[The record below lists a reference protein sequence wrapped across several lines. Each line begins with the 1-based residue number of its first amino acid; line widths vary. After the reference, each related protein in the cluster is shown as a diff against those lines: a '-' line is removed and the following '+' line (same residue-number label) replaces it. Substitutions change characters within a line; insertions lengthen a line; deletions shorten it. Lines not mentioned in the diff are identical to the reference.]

1 MSILS
6 SVLDL
11 RELRAVHQVEEVAVV
26 GAFIPDGCGARPT
39 VPLSSEPMLA
49 ELLCYDGVV
58 LFSSHVNDADI
69 DLLRECERHV
79 VNVSLYGRGV
89 RPCGHKVDSAVVL

>member
-1 MSILS
+1 MTTEFFL
-6 SVLDL
+6 
-11 RELRAVHQVEEVAVV
+11 
-26 GAFIPDGCGARPT
+26 
-39 VPLSSEPMLA
+39 
-49 ELLCYDGVV
+49 V